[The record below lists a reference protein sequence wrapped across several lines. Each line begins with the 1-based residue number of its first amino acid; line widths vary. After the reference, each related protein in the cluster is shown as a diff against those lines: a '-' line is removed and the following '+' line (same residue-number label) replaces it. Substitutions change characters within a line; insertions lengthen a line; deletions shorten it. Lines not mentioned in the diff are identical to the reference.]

1 MSQSTVTIPE
11 SHAAIIEQSQV
22 VTLGTQGADGFPQ
35 VTALWFLHDDDGRIK
50 VSLNTSRQK
59 TKNLQA
65 NPVASLFFID
75 PASPYRTLEIRANAR
90 IEADPDYV
98 FADKVG
104 AKYGGANLREMDK
117 PGESR
122 VVVTFEPVKVNTF
135 G

>member
-1 MSQSTVTIPE
+1 MSASSVTIPE
-11 SHAAIIEQSQV
+11 SHAGIIEQSQV
-22 VTLGTQGADGFPQ
+22 VTLGTQGPDGFPQ
-35 VTALWFLHDDDGRIK
+35 ITALWFLLDGDGKIK
-50 VSLNTSRQK
+50 VSLNTNRQK

-75 PASPYRTLEIRANAR
+75 PANPYRTLEIRAKAW
-90 IEADPDYV
+90 IAADPAYS
-98 FADKVG
+98 FAEKVG
-104 AKYGGANLREMDK
+104 AKYGGANMREMDR

>member
-1 MSQSTVTIPE
+1 MTTRSVTIPE
-11 SHAAIIEQSQV
+11 SHADIIEQSQV
-22 VTLGTQGADGFPQ
+22 VTLGTHGADGFPQ
-35 VTALWFLHDDDGRIK
+35 ITALWFLRDDDGLIK

-59 TKNLQA
+59 LKNLQA

-75 PASPYRTLEIRANAR
+75 PANPYRTLEIRAKAW
-90 IEADPDYV
+90 IAADPAYT

-104 AKYGGANLREMDK
+104 AKYGGANLRDRDQ

>member
-1 MSQSTVTIPE
+1 MTASTVRIPE
-11 SHAAIIEQSQV
+11 SHADIIARSQV
-22 VTLGTQGADGFPQ
+22 VTLGTQGADGYPQ
-35 VTALWFLHDDDGRIK
+35 ITALWFLHDDDGMIK
-50 VSLNTSRQK
+50 VSHNTSRQK

-75 PASPYRTLEIRANAR
+75 PANPYRTLEIRARAR
-90 IEADPDYV
+90 IEADPDYT
-98 FADKVG
+98 FAEKVG
-104 AKYGGANLREMDK
+104 AKYGGANLRERDN